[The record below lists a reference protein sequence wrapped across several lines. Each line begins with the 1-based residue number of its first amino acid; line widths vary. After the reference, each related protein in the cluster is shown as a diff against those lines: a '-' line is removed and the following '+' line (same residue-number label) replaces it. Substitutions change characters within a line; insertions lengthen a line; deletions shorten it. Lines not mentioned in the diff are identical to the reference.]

1 MADLRKDFKNWLLT
15 VKKYKETTADRYI
28 GRISSVYK
36 KNFAINKHS
45 MERDDWRILSE
56 NILLLLSKYYELSN
70 KDYYVDR
77 VTIIYA
83 LEYFNKISDF
93 LYSANPAISDDIA
106 KYIYL
111 MVGMITFLSQ
121 RLLKPS
127 LYIFILLTSISMK
140 VHISLY
146 PNIFSRQCLLR
157 LLQNYLSCPKLF
169 LQQIIKSWPY
179 ILSMTKKTPK
189 IQKLCY
195 QLIVISY
202 TQYINLNMIIK
213 ITAY

>member
-106 KYIYL
+106 KIYL
-111 MVGMITFLSQ
+111 FDGRDDYFFISTSVKTLFIYLYFINIYLYESTYQPVSEHIFPPVPLEVIAKLSE
-121 RLLKPS
+121 L
-127 LYIFILLTSISMK
+127 
-140 VHISLY
+140 
-146 PNIFSRQCLLR
+146 
-157 LLQNYLSCPKLF
+157 PKT
-169 LQQIIKSWPY
+169 IPATDNKSWPY
-179 ILSMTKKTPK
+179 ILSMTKRHPK
-189 IQKLCY
+189 YKSF
-195 QLIVISY
+195 V
-202 TQYINLNMIIK
+202 INLL
-213 ITAY
+213 